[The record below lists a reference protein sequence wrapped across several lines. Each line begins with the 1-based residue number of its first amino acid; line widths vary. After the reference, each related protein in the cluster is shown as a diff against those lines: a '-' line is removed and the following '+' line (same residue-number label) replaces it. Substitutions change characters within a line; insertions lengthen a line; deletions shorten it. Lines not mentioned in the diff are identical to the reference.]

1 MLANDILGKLSLLL
15 PKETISFITNTILD
29 IQIYNN

>member
-1 MLANDILGKLSLLL
+1 MSANDILGKLSLLL
-15 PKETISFITNTILD
+15 PKETTNFITNTILN